1 MKNEERR
8 MKNSR
13 NRKDSLLHVKSYA
26 FALRII
32 GMNKYLREQVQEYVL
47 SKQIL
52 RSGTAIGALVRE
64 SEFAQSQAD
73 FINKLSVALKEAN
86 ETDYWLNLLHDSQY
100 INNTVF
106 ESMESDCGE
115 LIALLVSSI
124 RTVKNNQKKN
134 EDKESVS

>member
-1 MKNEERR
+1 M
-8 MKNSR
+8 
-13 NRKDSLLHVKSYA
+13 LHAKSYA

-32 GMNKYLREQVQEYVL
+32 SMNKYLREQVQEYVL

>member
-1 MKNEERR
+1 

-13 NRKDSLLHVKSYA
+13 NRTDSLLHAKSYV

-32 GMNKYLREQVQEYVL
+32 RMTKFLRENKQEFIL

-64 SEFAQSQAD
+64 SEFAQSRPD

-86 ETDYWLNLLHDSQY
+86 ETNYWLNLLKDSDY
-100 INNTVF
+100 IANNSF
-106 ESMESDCGE
+106 DSIDSDCGE
-115 LIALLVSSI
+115 LIALLISSI
-124 RTVKNNQKKN
+124 KTVKNNMN
-134 EDKESVS
+134 AG

>member
-13 NRKDSLLHVKSYA
+13 NRKDSLLHAKSYA
-26 FALRII
+26 FALRVIA
-32 GMNKYLREQVQEYVL
+32 
-47 SKQIL
+47 
-52 RSGTAIGALVRE
+52 GTAIGALVRE

-100 INNTVF
+100 INDNSF
-106 ESMESDCGE
+106 ESMENDCGE
-115 LIALLVSSI
+115 LIALLISSI
-124 RTVKNNQKKN
+124 RTVKNNQKKS
-134 EDKESVS
+134 EE

>member
-13 NRKDSLLHVKSYA
+13 HRNNSLLHAKSYA

-32 GMNKYLREQVQEYVL
+32 KMVRHLKEEKHEYIL
-47 SKQIL
+47 SKQVL
-52 RSGTAIGALVRE
+52 RSGTSIGALVRE
-64 SEFAQSQAD
+64 SEFAQSPAD

-86 ETDYWLNLLHDSQY
+86 ETDYWLNLLKDSQY
-100 INNTVF
+100 IDEKSF
-106 ESMESDCGE
+106 ESIENECGE

-124 RTVKNNQKKN
+124 KTVRNNQMKK
-134 EDKESVS
+134 EE

>member
-8 MKNSR
+8 IKNSR
-13 NRKDSLLHVKSYA
+13 NRKDSTLHAKSYA

-32 GMNKYLREQVQEYVL
+32 GLAKFLREQKQDFVL

-52 RSGTAIGALVRE
+52 RSGTSIGALVRE

-73 FINKLSVALKEAN
+73 FINKLSVSLKEAN
-86 ETDYWLNLLHDSQY
+86 ETDYWLSLLKDTGY
-100 INNTVF
+100 IDEKSF
-106 ESMESDCGE
+106 LSMEEDCGE

-124 RTVKNNQKKN
+124 KTVKNNMVK
-134 EDKESVS
+134 DKEL

>member
-13 NRKDSLLHVKSYA
+13 QREDSLLHTKSYD
-26 FALRII
+26 FALRIVS
-32 GMNKYLREQVQEYVL
+32 MNKYLREQKGEFVL

-52 RSGTAIGALVRE
+52 RSGTAIGALIRE

-73 FINKLSVALKEAN
+73 FVNKLSVALKEAN
-86 ETDYWLNLLHDSQY
+86 ETDYWLNLLHDSHY
-100 INNTVF
+100 LNEVSFI
-106 ESMESDCGE
+106 SMENDCGE

-124 RTVKNNQKKN
+124 RTVKNKLMKKS
-134 EDKESVS
+134 EE

>member
-1 MKNEERR
+1 

-13 NRKDSLLHVKSYA
+13 NRKDSTLHAKSYA

-32 GMNKYLREQVQEYVL
+32 GLAKFLREQKQDFVL

-73 FINKLSVALKEAN
+73 FINKLSVSLKEAN
-86 ETDYWLNLLHDSQY
+86 ETDYWLDLF
-100 INNTVF
+100 F
-106 ESMESDCGE
+106 ESEIIDRQMYDSLHSDLNE
-115 LIALLVSSI
+115 LISLLVSSI
-124 RTVKNNQKKN
+124 KTAKENLNNKK
-134 EDKESVS
+134 